1 MAGRGLVR
9 IQGGAC
15 RDSPPRALGLL
26 REGGGYSRRP
36 HVGGEPGPVVERWG
50 KKTLCHRRG
59 EKHRQFLPPFIF
71 IYCSPLFGWMGAC

>member
-15 RDSPPRALGLL
+15 RDSPPQALGLL
-26 REGGGYSRRP
+26 REGSGYSRRP

-50 KKTLCHRRG
+50 
-59 EKHRQFLPPFIF
+59 EKDPLP
-71 IYCSPLFGWMGAC
+71 L